1 MGAAVVMLREG
12 FEASLVIGI
21 VLAFLNRTGRRDAFA
36 TVWIGAA
43 AAVALSVAA
52 GSLLLMVGSE
62 LEGKAEAAWEAATML
77 AAAALLTWMIFW
89 MRRQARTIKH
99 DLERDVERALAR
111 GSGVALALV
120 VFVGVL
126 REGVESALFL
136 LGTVEGAD
144 ALTSGIGAAAGLAAA
159 AALGVLVYRGSSRLD
174 LRRFF
179 SLTSLLLLVFAAYLL
194 ASGLHDLEEAGIL
207 PESEALLAAAFVGL
221 AAPTL
226 YAFFRR
232 PKRVATCPPS

>member
-12 FEASLVIGI
+12 FEASLVIVS
-21 VLAFLNRTGRRDAFA
+21 VLAFLSRTGRRDAFT

-43 AAVALSVAA
+43 AAVTLSVAV
-52 GSLLLMVGSE
+52 GSFLFAIGSE
-62 LEGKAEAAWEAATML
+62 LEGTAEAAWEAATML

-144 ALTSGIGAAAGLAAA
+144 TLTSGVGAIAGLAAA
-159 AALGVLVYRGSSRLD
+159 AGLGALVYRGSSRLD

-179 SLTSLLLLVFAAYLL
+179 SVTSVVLLVFAAYLL
-194 ASGLHDLEEAGIL
+194 ASGLHELEEAAIL
-207 PESEALLAAAFVGL
+207 PESEALLAAAFLGL

-226 YAFFRR
+226 YAFIRA
-232 PKRVATCPPS
+232 PKRAAA

>member
-36 TVWIGAA
+36 TVWIAAA

-52 GSLLLMVGSE
+52 GSFLLMVGSE
-62 LEGKAEAAWEAATML
+62 LEGTAEAAWEAAAML

-99 DLERDVERALAR
+99 DLERGVERALAR
-111 GSGVALALV
+111 GSGMALALV

-144 ALTSGIGAAAGLAAA
+144 ALTSGIGAAAGVAAA

-179 SLTSLLLLVFAAYLL
+179 QPHERPPARLRRLPPRERAARARGGRHPPGERGPARGRVRGPGRPDPVRLL
-194 ASGLHDLEEAGIL
+194 
-207 PESEALLAAAFVGL
+207 P
-221 AAPTL
+221 
-226 YAFFRR
+226 
-232 PKRVATCPPS
+232 

>member
-21 VLAFLNRTGRRDAFA
+21 VLAFLSRTGRRDAFA
-36 TVWIGAA
+36 TVWVAA
-43 AAVALSVAA
+43 AAAAALSLAA
-52 GSLLLMVGSE
+52 GSLLFMVGSE

-89 MRRQARTIKH
+89 MRRQARTIKR

-159 AALGVLVYRGSSRLD
+159 ALGVLVYRGSSRLD

-179 SLTSLLLLVFAAYLL
+179 SLTSALLLVFAAYLL
-194 ASGLHDLEEAGIL
+194 ASGLHELEEAGIL

-226 YAFFRR
+226 YALFRR
-232 PKRVATCPPS
+232 PKRVTA